1 MRGWRRITDAVHAA
15 GGRIVAQL
23 WHTGAIAHPDVRS
36 GAPPLSASDV
46 DLLFESVT
54 PTGRKPTVVP
64 RPMTLEEIHQT
75 VADYARAARN
85 AMDAGFDGVQ
95 VLANYLYLLAQFINR
110 ATNRRTDEYGGDIE
124 GRARILFEVVEAI
137 LDEVDASKVGVKIS
151 PMHEGGP
158 MAANDETLPMAEYAI
173 RELNGYCL
181 SHLLLMGATTD
192 FTGTPLE
199 PLMGDGMFRYFRPI
213 FKGTL
218 IANVQMDAERG
229 NRLIAEGLADLVAF
243 GRPFIANPDLVER
256 LKIGAPLTETDW
268 ATVYA
273 TGREGYSDYPTLQA
287 AIA

>member
-1 MRGWRRITDAVHAA
+1 M
-15 GGRIVAQL
+15 
-23 WHTGAIAHPDVRS
+23 
-36 GAPPLSASDV
+36 
-46 DLLFESVT
+46 
-54 PTGRKPTVVP
+54 TV
-64 RPMTLEEIHQT
+64 EEIHQT

-85 AMDAGFDGVQ
+85 AMEAGFDGVQ
-95 VLANYLYLLAQFINR
+95 ILANYLYLLAQFMNR
-110 ATNRRTDEYGGDIE
+110 ATNRRTDEYGGDIQ
-124 GRARILFEVVEAI
+124 GRARILFEVMEAI

-173 RELNGYCL
+173 RELNGYGL

-199 PLMGDGMFRYFRPI
+199 PLMGDGMFRHFRPI

-256 LKIGAPLTETDW
+256 LKIGAPLAEIDW
-268 ATVYA
+268 TNVYA
-273 TGREGYSDYPTLQA
+273 TGPEGYSDYSTLQA